1 MTRMIERTLGIRSV
15 ASFGLA
21 VMFGIATLAQGG
33 FAGTWQG
40 KTPAGA
46 PVLMELTA
54 SDGKVAGTIT
64 IDKQKGKIRANKMDA
79 STLHFDA
86 GMDGVTNAFT
96 AELKD
101 GGLSVIRIS
110 PHGPSAPLVL
120 KRTK

>member
-1 MTRMIERTLGIRSV
+1 MFGIRSV
-15 ASFGLA
+15 VTLA
-21 VMFGIATLAQGG
+21 VTLVLASAALAQDG

-46 PVLMELTA
+46 PVLMQLA
-54 SDGKVAGTIT
+54 SNAGTLAGTIT
-64 IDKQKGKIRANKMDA
+64 IDKEKGKVRVHKTAG

-101 GGLSVIRIS
+101 GGLSVVRIS

-120 KRTK
+120 KRVK

>member
-1 MTRMIERTLGIRSV
+1 MITRILGLRSLV
-15 ASFGLA
+15 AVGLA
-21 VMFGIATLAQGG
+21 VVFGIAAFAQGSG
-33 FAGTWQG
+33 FAGTWRG

-46 PVLMELTA
+46 PVLMELA
-54 SDGKVAGTIT
+54 STDGKVTGTIT
-64 IDKQKGKIRANKMDA
+64 IDKQKGKVRANKTA
-79 STLHFDA
+79 GNTLHFDA

-120 KRTK
+120 TRAK